1 MQLQPRLNT
10 NEAQLLVSAAL
21 AGNGIALLSGY
32 LATPAL
38 KCGELVSLL
47 TEFPVPDLWL
57 KALIPMNRIEV
68 ARVQVLLQWL
78 KSELRAESEAGL
90 GAQN

>member
-1 MQLQPRLNT
+1 M
-10 NEAQLLVSAAL
+10 

-38 KCGELVSLL
+38 KCDELVSLQ
-47 TEFPVPDLWL
+47 TEFPVADLWL
-57 KALIPMNRIEV
+57 KAPIPMNRIEV

-90 GAQN
+90 GAQTY